1 MKEEG
6 LLDYPYGEAFR
17 KIGTDKYTGKELDD
31 STGLYFYEARY
42 YDAVLGR
49 FISADT
55 IVPDPQS
62 PQDFNRYS
70 YANNNPV
77 IYNDP
82 SGHCPVCIGIAIGV
96 VVGGVSAGIQSG
108 WDLQATLTGAAIGG
122 IAGGVGA
129 GVGSAVSTTVGSQFG
144 PLTGFA
150 AGGLVGG
157 AATGG
162 TSAVLYRAAGYNTNI
177 GLAIATGAAGGIISG
192 SFLGFGMEYGGS
204 WGGLAGDIAGASA
217 AGAVSA
223 AIMGE
228 DPGAGALISLR
239 NAGVRMGVSAVIFY
253 TNALRL
259 SPSQANLSDEGRKM
273 NSSGDYGE
281 HLGDN
286 SRYFLGEAS
295 VTVVIK
301 ESSSMAIKK
310 ALTLD
315 VHLSDSNSSRINWQD
330 FGVLDNY
337 PEHTFFG
344 RFTLNPGGSPLTFQI
359 PYGRESWNYVKI
371 FIRPFGFDTGR
382 GNNPMAEHVGGETL
396 IFRRP

>member
-177 GLAIATGAAGGIISG
+177 GLAIATGAAGGIIAG
-192 SFLGFGMEYGGS
+192 GFYGIGMEYGS
-204 WGGLAGDIAGASA
+204 WGRLAGSIASA
-217 AGAVSA
+217 PASGAGSA
-223 AIMGE
+223 AINGGE
-228 DPGAGALISLR
+228 PGVGALLGLR
-239 NAGVRMGVSAVIFY
+239 DFGMRMGVSLLVISFQHPISGD
-253 TNALRL
+253 LE
-259 SPSQANLSDEGRKM
+259 SSNLKDGRK
-273 NSSGDYGE
+273 SFKYRWSGDYPEGLQE
-281 HLGDN
+281 KSWYAHKNG
-286 SRYFLGEAS
+286 YT
-295 VTVVIK
+295 TVRLEPGHIPLKNGLEVQ
-301 ESSSMAIKK
+301 
-310 ALTLD
+310 
-315 VHLSDSNSSRINWQD
+315 VHLSETNSGSLFWKGLHSAGLRH
-330 FGVLDNY
+330 F
-337 PEHTFFG
+337 PEHTFLQSVFVTNAG
-344 RFTLNPGGSPLTFQI
+344 ITFDI
-359 PYGRESWNYVKI
+359 PYGSWNYAKI
-371 FIRPFGFDTGR
+371 FIVPHNFDAGR
-382 GNNPMAEHVGGETL
+382 GSNPIAEHRGGATL
-396 IFRRP
+396 MISR